1 MMSWKRRL
9 CVYACVAAMAASC
22 VFIIVYAVA
31 RGFVNSEREVRSAWE
46 VDVGE
51 LLGRDE
57 ELGLDLAQAPVDSSL
72 TVLQMVPSEVE
83 ETGFTYYDTA
93 VQERLAQALEKGKG
107 SRSWTA
113 EAPMAVL
120 DPFGTGSNSL
130 YLYFETD
137 LPTQVS
143 YTVHVDDPDIPDF
156 TAVANSTGGREYART
171 HEFQLIGLVPG
182 ETNQV
187 TLTIT
192 GSWGA
197 VRQRVSFTIT
207 MPETHSGYPTRL
219 EYTDG
224 ESAAALSDGLF
235 AMMRTNGYL
244 GYAFFFD
251 NNGIMR
257 YEMVLEGYGL
267 DRALFVDGDLV
278 TCVSAAKLARIN
290 SLGQVEQVYPLDG
303 YELHHDIV
311 LGAGADS
318 VVALVDKEGSETVE
332 DVVVEIDLETGA
344 VTELVDF
351 SQLMAP
357 YVSMTHAVPITGD
370 FFWNAGQW
378 DWLHLNTVQYL
389 EERDSLIVSSRE
401 TSTIIKV
408 ENVHTDP
415 TLVWFAGDPA
425 FWADTPYAEL
435 CLEPV
440 GDFVYQYGQ
449 HSVEYAGAGA
459 EEGVYYIRTYNNNY
473 WSNSSR
479 DYEPELD
486 ESVGTGFYDDGDD
499 QSWVYVYEID
509 ENAGTF
515 TLTESFPV
523 PYSSIVS
530 NAAPAGDTDS
540 WVVNSGVAN
549 VFGEYDPDGTL
560 IRQFDYECSMQ
571 GYRTFKLSLAGF
583 WFAGTQ
589 VQQ

>member
-72 TVLQMVPSEVE
+72 TVLQMVPSELE

-93 VQERLAQALEKGKG
+93 VQDRLAQALEKGKG

-244 GYAFFFD
+244 GYGFFFD
-251 NNGIMR
+251 NAGVMR
-257 YEMVLEGYGL
+257 YDMVLEGFGL

-278 TCVSAAKLARIN
+278 TCVSAAKLARIDP
-290 SLGQVEQVYPLDG
+290 LGRVEQVYPPEG

-311 LGAGADS
+311 LGPEDGT
-318 VVALVDKEGSETVE
+318 VIALVDKDGSQTIE
-332 DVVVEIDLETGA
+332 DVVVEIDLATGA
-344 VTELVDF
+344 VTELIDF
-351 SQLMAP
+351 SQLMEP
-357 YVSMTHAVPITGD
+357 YFSMTHGVDLTD
-370 FFWNAGQW
+370 EFFWQAGQW
-378 DWLHLNTVQYL
+378 DWLHLNTVDYL
-389 EERDSLIVSSRE
+389 EEKDSLIVSSRE

-415 TLVWFAGDPA
+415 TLAWFAGDPA
-425 FWADTPYAEL
+425 FWEDTPYAGL

-449 HSVEYAGAGA
+449 HSVEYAGPG
-459 EEGVYYIRTYNNNY
+459 ETEGVYYIRTFNNNY

-479 DYEPELD
+479 DGYEPELD
-486 ESVGTGFYDDGDD
+486 PGVGVGLYDDGDD

-515 TLTESFPV
+515 ALAQSFPV

-530 NAAPAGDTDS
+530 NAAPAAGTDN

-549 VFGEYDPDGTL
+549 VYGEYDADGVL
-560 IRQFDYECSMQ
+560 IRQFAYECSMQ
-571 GYRTFKLSLAGF
+571 GYRTFKLSMAGF
-583 WFAGTQ
+583 WFAGEE
-589 VQQ
+589 